1 MTTVAVATYNM
12 SFASDSGLDPDGNG
26 NFASEAAFL
35 KSIPK
40 EKNSIDRRA
49 FWKNAMKIV
58 EKFWTEVP
66 NAGVMGFQELN
77 KTEEGM
83 STGSAVL
90 AGFAKEKGLAFAV
103 DEVVTPFSKPA
114 LGLLWNPKY
123 FGEYKTH
130 VIKDLTHPLTEIG
143 NTKGQVGR
151 PILVVQTTKG
161 FVLVVLHGP
170 NSEPASRKTQKDLKD
185 AIKAIVESSAPD
197 ATADKIFIMGDFNDR
212 YDAITAI
219 DVANGTL
226 RYEGKAPLSCCHN
239 WDSSCSDERYES
251 LDAALGRTKVGTCK
265 VPNYPDGFTNT
276 KGSTTKKVPT
286 NQKNANGKPV
296 MRNAAYSEFT
306 YQLAGPGPRVEMGS
320 EGNIENYRYYG
331 DKVFGAKPVSNIQM
345 YPPGRTGASKESDH
359 EMVMA
364 EYEIPMGMEGGR
376 RRGKKH
382 TRKAKHH
389 KKGTR
394 KH

>member
-12 SFASDSGLDPDGNG
+12 SFASDSGLNPDGNG

-35 KSIPK
+35 KSNKSGNPRQLWL
-40 EKNSIDRRA
+40 NA
-49 FWKNAMKIV
+49 FELVKR
-58 EKFWTEVP
+58 FWNEVP

-90 AGFAKEKGLAFAV
+90 AAFAKEKGLAFAV

-123 FGEYKTH
+123 FGDYDSH

-151 PILVVQTTKG
+151 PILVLQTKKG

-185 AIKAIVESSAPD
+185 AIKSIVESAAPD

-212 YDAITAI
+212 YDAITSI

-226 RYEGKAPLSCCHN
+226 KYDGKAPLSCCHN
-239 WDSSCSDERYES
+239 WDSSCPDTRYMS
-251 LDAALGRTKVGTCK
+251 LDGELKREKVGTC
-265 VPNYPDGFTNT
+265 T
-276 KGSTTKKVPT
+276 VPT
-286 NQKNANGKPV
+286 YAAGTKNAKNVNLGGQPYK
-296 MRNAAYSEFT
+296 
-306 YQLAGPGPRVEMGS
+306 LAGPGPRFEMGP

-331 DKVFGAKPVSNIQM
+331 DKVFGANPASDIQIFPTGRKGPSN
-345 YPPGRTGASKESDH
+345 ESDH

-364 EYEIPMGMEGGR
+364 EYTIAGTAGGKHK
-376 RRGKKH
+376 GKKH
-382 TRKAKHH
+382 TRKSKSKSKAKKSH